1 MLQNLIN
8 YTSLADKIIIDT
20 FLEANKAM
28 PVAEKLFSH
37 VLNAQHIW
45 TKRVFKEEIEYDRF
59 QMHSVGDF
67 ENIHL
72 RNLEAMLQ
80 VFHTRDM
87 EEPIIYTTSA
97 AGSFTS
103 SVSDILFHV
112 VNHSTYHRGQIVS
125 QFKLNDIT
133 PPVTDYVML
142 KRDGLI

>member
-1 MLQNLIN
+1 MFQNLIN
-8 YTSLADKIIIDT
+8 YTSAADRIVIDT
-20 FLEANKAM
+20 FLEANKSM
-28 PVAEKLFSH
+28 PVAENLFSH

-59 QMHSVGDF
+59 QIHSVGDF
-67 ENIHL
+67 EKIHL

-80 VFHTRDM
+80 VLHTRDLD
-87 EEPIIYTTSA
+87 ELIVYTTSA

-103 SVSDILFHV
+103 SISDILFHV

-125 QFKLNDIT
+125 QFKLNDIK
-133 PPVTDYVML
+133 PPVTDYVWL